1 MFQNLRAGARR
12 FSKPR
17 LLALVPM
24 ALAALVLPA
33 GGLAAAPVLVPVGQP
48 AVTGAVASLW
58 NNCTKVHTRYPHGVG
73 RLHARDHTR
82 SGTAGVA
89 TFKRSTRL
97 YNTAMRY
104 NSDLDRDRDGVAC
117 EKR

>member
-1 MFQNLRAGARR
+1 MFQNLRAAARR

-17 LLALVPM
+17 LLVLVPI
-24 ALAALVLPA
+24 ALATLVLPA
-33 GGLAAAPVLVPVGQP
+33 GGLAAAPVVVVGHP
-48 AVTGAVASLW
+48 AVTGAASSLW
-58 NNCTKVHTRYPHGVG
+58 NNCTTVHTRYAHGVG
-73 RLHARDHTR
+73 RLNARDHTR
-82 SGTAGVA
+82 SGTPGVT

>member
-1 MFQNLRAGARR
+1 
-12 FSKPR
+12 
-17 LLALVPM
+17 
-24 ALAALVLPA
+24 
-33 GGLAAAPVLVPVGQP
+33 
-48 AVTGAVASLW
+48 
-58 NNCTKVHTRYPHGVG
+58 VG

-82 SGTAGVA
+82 SGTPGVT

>member
-1 MFQNLRAGARR
+1 MFQNLRGAAR

-17 LLALVPM
+17 LLVLVPL
-24 ALAALVLPA
+24 ALAAFVLPA
-33 GGLAAAPVLVPVGQP
+33 GGLAAAPVFVSAGQP
-48 AVTGAVASLW
+48 AATGAVSSLW
-58 NNCTKVHTRYPHGVG
+58 NNCTSVHTKYPHGVG
-73 RLHARDHTR
+73 RLNARDHTR
-82 SGTAGVA
+82 SGTPGVT

>member
-1 MFQNLRAGARR
+1 MFQNHRTVPR

-24 ALAALVLPA
+24 ALAAFVLPT
-33 GGLAAAPVLVPVGQP
+33 GGFAAAPASVSVDQP
-48 AVTGAVASLW
+48 AAKGAVSSIW
-58 NNCTKVHTRYPHGVG
+58 KNCTSVHTRYAHGVG
-73 RLHARDHTR
+73 RLNARDRTR
-82 SGTAGVA
+82 SGTGGVT

-97 YNTAMRY
+97 YNAAMRY
-104 NSDLDRDRDGVAC
+104 NSGLDGDKDGVAC

>member
-1 MFQNLRAGARR
+1 MFQNLPAAGR

-17 LLALVPM
+17 LLVPM

-33 GGLAAAPVLVPVGQP
+33 GGLAAAPRLVSVGQP
-48 AVTGAVASLW
+48 LTTSSLW
-58 NNCTKVHTRYPHGVG
+58 INCTKVHTRYPHGVG
-73 RLHARDHTR
+73 RLNARDHTR
-82 SGTAGVA
+82 SGTPGVT

>member
-1 MFQNLRAGARR
+1 MFQNLRSAGR

-17 LLALVPM
+17 LLVLPM
-24 ALAALVLPA
+24 ALAAFVLPA
-33 GGLAAAPVLVPVGQP
+33 GALAAAPVLAPVGQP
-48 AVTGAVASLW
+48 AVTGAVSSIW
-58 NNCTKVHTRYPHGVG
+58 TNCTSVHTRYAHGVG
-73 RLHARDHTR
+73 RLNARDHTR
-82 SGTAGVA
+82 SGIGGVT
-89 TFKRSTRL
+89 TFTRSTRL

>member
-1 MFQNLRAGARR
+1 MFQNLRAAAR

-17 LLALVPM
+17 LLVLVPM

-33 GGLAAAPVLVPVGQP
+33 GGVAAAHGLVPAGQP
-48 AVTGAVASLW
+48 AVTGAVSSLW
-58 NNCTKVHTRYPHGVG
+58 TNCTKVHTRYPHGVG
-73 RLHARDHTR
+73 RLNARDHTR
-82 SGTAGVA
+82 SGTPGVT

-97 YNTAMRY
+97 YNTAMSY

>member
-1 MFQNLRAGARR
+1 MFQNLPAAGRL
-12 FSKPR
+12 SKPR
-17 LLALVPM
+17 LLVPM

-33 GGLAAAPVLVPVGQP
+33 GGLAAAPGLVSVGQP
-48 AVTGAVASLW
+48 LTASSLW
-58 NNCTKVHTRYPHGVG
+58 NNCTTVHTRYPHGVG
-73 RLHARDHTR
+73 RLNARDHTR
-82 SGTAGVA
+82 NGTPGVT

>member
-1 MFQNLRAGARR
+1 MFQNLRAAGR
-12 FSKPR
+12 FSKRR
-17 LLALVPM
+17 LPVLVPL

-33 GGLAAAPVLVPVGQP
+33 GALAALAVVPSGQP
-48 AVTGAVASLW
+48 AVTRTVSSLW

-73 RLHARDHTR
+73 RLNARDHTR
-82 SGTAGVA
+82 SGTPGVT

>member
-1 MFQNLRAGARR
+1 MFQNLRAAGR
-12 FSKPR
+12 FSPR

-33 GGLAAAPVLVPVGQP
+33 GGIAAAPVLAPVSQP
-48 AVTGAVASLW
+48 AVTGAVSSLW
-58 NNCTKVHTRYPHGVG
+58 TNCTKVHTRYAHGVG

-82 SGTAGVA
+82 SGTPGVT

-97 YNTAMRY
+97 YNVAMTY
-104 NSDLDRDRDGVAC
+104 NRDLDRDRDGVAC

>member
-1 MFQNLRAGARR
+1 MFQNLPAAGR
-12 FSKPR
+12 FLKPR
-17 LLALVPM
+17 LLVPM

-33 GGLAAAPVLVPVGQP
+33 GGLAAAPGLVSVGKP
-48 AVTGAVASLW
+48 LTTSSLW
-58 NNCTKVHTRYPHGVG
+58 INCTKVHTRYSHGVG
-73 RLHARDHTR
+73 RLNARDHTR
-82 SGTAGVA
+82 SGTPGVT